1 MSAVNPVLQDTDTLW
16 LKRRV
21 GGASISTLQDLDI
34 DITAYDMKENQM
46 INNQMI
52 EYPWSYIIAII
63 IIVIIIVY
71 LLNQWKSLV
80 SKKHSRRKRTI
91 SRIRR
96 AIQAIAIRR
105 IHT

>member
-34 DITAYDMKENQM
+34 DITAYDMKENEINKQM
-46 INNQMI
+46 IQ
-52 EYPWSYIIAII
+52 YPWSYIIATI
-63 IIVIIIVY
+63 IIVMIIVY
-71 LLNQWKSLV
+71 LLNQWKCLV

>member
-34 DITAYDMKENQM
+34 DITAYDMKENQ

-52 EYPWSYIIAII
+52 EWTYIIATI
-63 IIVIIIVY
+63 IIVMVIVY
-71 LLNQWKSLV
+71 LLNQWKCLV